1 MSGGSLPE
9 GGSPLNLFLDADQYH
24 LLSLKFW
31 NLAAAVLGIR
41 QELQPVFGARA
52 AQPMS
57 DHYRP
62 DNQRKSG
69 RPAVISVG
77 QAYLL
82 IERRLY

>member
-9 GGSPLNLFLDADQYH
+9 GGWPLYLFLDADQYH

-31 NLAAAVLGIR
+31 NTATVVLGIQHE
-41 QELQPVFGARA
+41 QEPLFGARA
-52 AQPMS
+52 AQPIS

-77 QAYLL
+77 QAYL
-82 IERRLY
+82 

>member
-1 MSGGSLPE
+1 
-9 GGSPLNLFLDADQYH
+9 LFLDADQYH

-31 NLAAAVLGIR
+31 NAATAVLGIQHE
-41 QELQPVFGARA
+41 QEPVFGARA
-52 AQPMS
+52 AQPIS

-77 QAYLL
+77 QAYL
-82 IERRLY
+82 

>member
-1 MSGGSLPE
+1 M
-9 GGSPLNLFLDADQYH
+9 FLDADH
-24 LLSLKFW
+24 FHPLSLMFW
-31 NLAAAVLGIR
+31 NSEAVVLGIR
-41 QELQPVFGARA
+41 YEQQPVFGARA

-77 QAYLL
+77 QAYLS

>member
-1 MSGGSLPE
+1 MPIKIICSR
-9 GGSPLNLFLDADQYH
+9 H
-24 LLSLKFW
+24 LLEQ
-31 NLAAAVLGIR
+31 AMVVLGIQHE
-41 QELQPVFGARA
+41 QEPVFGARA
-52 AQPMS
+52 AQPIS